1 MSNNALIV
9 RASGN
14 LNDKVEGAYTIVL
27 GMMNTMKLIQLF
39 AM

>member
-14 LNDKVEGAYTIVL
+14 LNDELEGAYTIFL
-27 GMMNTMKLIQLF
+27 E
-39 AM
+39 